1 MNRMDVIQRKFCLFI
16 LNRMKN
22 KILSTFLLMLPLLA
36 AAQEKKPT
44 LMILPSDGWCA
55 RRYFMTAYD
64 NQGMKV
70 SVPDYQA
77 AFREDMELAP
87 VVSKVGELMTSMG
100 YSIKDCEMELRALT
114 MRQAEDNLT
123 QSRASGAY
131 LSETPLDMLKR
142 RTQSDIIVQVDW
154 HVNKEASGKSVTYT
168 LEAFDAYTSK
178 RIATATGTG
187 AASND
192 IIPRLLENAV
202 KENISGFDRQMNHYF
217 ADLQKNG
224 REIVMSVRC
233 WDNWENDLET
243 EYDGEELT
251 DFIQSWFRANT
262 VDGQFSL
269 TTATEDM
276 LQFEQVR
283 IPFFDEKGAALDAR
297 GFAVQLR
304 KYLQKTPFG
313 ISSKVMTRGLGEAVL
328 VLGEK

>member
-1 MNRMDVIQRKFCLFI
+1 MDVIQLNFCLLI

-55 RRYFMTAYD
+55 RRYFMTTYD
-64 NQGMKV
+64 NQGMKI

-87 VVSKVGELMTSMG
+87 VVSKVGEMMTSMG
-100 YSIKDCEMELRALT
+100 YSIKDCEMELRALS

-154 HVNKEASGKSVTYT
+154 RVNRESSGKSVTYT

-187 AASND
+187 AASDD

-202 KENISGFDRQMNHYF
+202 KEKISGFDKQMNHYF

-224 REIVMSVRC
+224 REIVLSVRC
-233 WDNWENDLET
+233 WDNWEYDLET
-243 EYDGEELT
+243 EFDGEELT
-251 DFIQSWFRANT
+251 DCIQSWLRENT
-262 VDGQFSL
+262 VDGQYSL
-269 TTATEDM
+269 TVTTEDM

-283 IPFFDEKGAALDAR
+283 IPFFDEKGVALDAR
-297 GFAVQLR
+297 GFAVLLR
-304 KYLQKTPFG
+304 KYLQKTPFE